1 MATGWSRFAYRFGE
15 YYRTVPSHELWMP
28 PRLSHREWMFSRWD
42 GRPPD
47 RHRAFR
53 SMQDLSRR
61 LISDPPHSCFYSTA
75 YYKEPEQRKMDEK
88 GWQGA
93 DLIFDLDGDH
103 LPGVTD
109 RDFPGMLDEIQIQAW
124 RLWND
129 FLEPDFGFKEEHLQ
143 LSFSGHRGFHL
154 HYRDPNLWSLDRDA
168 RRELVSHITG
178 DGISVEAVLRGG
190 EHGWRK
196 RIEQGVFNVLGRLN
210 KLNQG
215 DESQRKVLKSF
226 IESRKKAP
234 DSQAK
239 RVSNIELDDLAK
251 KAQVTE
257 SRKRLMQP
265 QYRRHVFGKRLNN
278 IFWELVRGDSN
289 VILADA
295 GETDESVT
303 VDIKR
308 VIRWITSLHG
318 KSGLRV
324 TEFPLSRLDPDGS
337 NPFDAL
343 QETLPFGQGS
353 PQQLELKVD
362 NITARIGDEEI
373 SGSTGQTVNA
383 NESLAMFLV
392 LKGWAEP
399 ISG

>member
-1 MATGWSRFAYRFGE
+1 
-15 YYRTVPSHELWMP
+15 
-28 PRLSHREWMFSRWD
+28 
-42 GRPPD
+42 
-47 RHRAFR
+47 
-53 SMQDLSRR
+53 
-61 LISDPPHSCFYSTA
+61 
-75 YYKEPEQRKMDEK
+75 MDEK

-109 RDFPGMLDEIQIQAW
+109 RDFPEMLNQIQVQAW

-129 FLEPDFGFKEEHLQ
+129 FLEPDFGFEEKYLQ

-154 HYRDPNLWSLDRDA
+154 HYRNPELWSLDRDA

-190 EHGWRK
+190 EHGWRR
-196 RIEQGVFNVLGRLN
+196 RIEQGVINVLDRL
-210 KLNQG
+210 KRLNQG
-215 DESQRKVLKSF
+215 DETQRKILRSF
-226 IESRKKAP
+226 IENRKKAP

-239 RVSNIELDDLAK
+239 RVTNSELDDLAK
-251 KAQVTE
+251 KSQDSE

-265 QYRRHVFGKRLNN
+265 QYRRQVFGKRLNN
-278 IFWELVRGDSN
+278 IFWELVRGDSS
-289 VILADA
+289 VILAGA

-343 QETLPFGQGS
+343 QETLPFGLGTS
-353 PQQLELKVD
+353 QQLLLKVD

-373 SGSTGQTVNA
+373 SGSTGQTVYA
-383 NESLAMFLV
+383 HEPLAMFLV

-399 ISG
+399 LSG